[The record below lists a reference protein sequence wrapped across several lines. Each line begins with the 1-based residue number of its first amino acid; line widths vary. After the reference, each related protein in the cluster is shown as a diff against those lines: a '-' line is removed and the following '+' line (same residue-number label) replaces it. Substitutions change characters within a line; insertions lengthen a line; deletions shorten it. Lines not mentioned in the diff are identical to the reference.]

1 MKKFIVSLILV
12 VLTAGTAFS
21 QDLKLPALD
30 NLKAKASEV
39 VDVTMDKNMLNFAS
53 KFLSNK
59 EPDDVE
65 AKKLV
70 SNLKGIYV
78 RSFEFDKPGEYS
90 MADVEPFRQQ
100 LKAPVW
106 SKMVESHSKKDGEHV
121 EVFLRMENGIA
132 AGLVVIAAEAKELTL
147 VHIDGPIDPAQLSS
161 LGGQFGIPQ
170 VSVGD
175 IAKEVQGSASSKR
188 SDK

>member
-1 MKKFIVSLILV
+1 MKKLIASLILV

-39 VDVTMDKNMLNFAS
+39 VDVTMDKNMLGFAS

-59 EPDDVE
+59 EADDVE
-65 AKKLV
+65 AKKLI

-78 RSFEFDKPGEYS
+78 RSFEFDKSGAYS

-100 LKAPVW
+100 LKSPLW
-106 SKMVESHSKKDGEHV
+106 SKMVEAHSKKDGEHV
-121 EVFLRMENGIA
+121 EVFFRMENGIA
-132 AGLVVIAAEAKELTL
+132 TGLAIIAAEDKELTL
-147 VHIDGPIDPAQLSS
+147 VHIDGPIDPEQLSS

-170 VSVGD
+170 VSVKNR
-175 IAKEVQGSASSKR
+175 AKEVTGTTPEKGAK
-188 SDK
+188 K